1 MENKRY
7 LHIRQ
12 RNQRM
17 RWWGLKGEKQDVLK
31 DKIIKESKWNL
42 DKNIDN

>member
-1 MENKRY
+1 
-7 LHIRQ
+7 
-12 RNQRM
+12 M

>member
-1 MENKRY
+1 
-7 LHIRQ
+7 
-12 RNQRM
+12 M
-17 RWWGLKGEKQDVLK
+17 RWWGLKGEKQDVFK